1 MLVGN
6 ILVTGKG
13 ECKLADFGVSG
24 TLSER
29 TRKRN
34 TVIGTPFFL
43 APEVIQE
50 VGYDSKADVRSACK
64 VKDLIRF
71 IDLGSRYY
79 SNRNGR
85 TKPPL
90 L

>member
-1 MLVGN
+1 MN
-6 ILVTGKG
+6 ASG

-24 TLSER
+24 QLSER

-50 VGYDSKADVRSACK
+50 VGYDSKADIWA
-64 VKDLIRF
+64 
-71 IDLGSRYY
+71 LGEC
-79 SNRNGR
+79 
-85 TKPPL
+85 T
-90 L
+90 